1 MDRSTDKDKYNSTYH
16 FRNSC
21 FINTKV
27 DQIYTPEKE
36 RYTTEK
42 KISTENTK
50 REKLTLNMAR
60 KV

>member
-1 MDRSTDKDKYNSTYH
+1 MDRSTNKNKYNSIYH

-21 FINTKV
+21 LINTKV

-42 KISTENTK
+42 NILTENTK
-50 REKLTLNMAR
+50 R
-60 KV
+60 